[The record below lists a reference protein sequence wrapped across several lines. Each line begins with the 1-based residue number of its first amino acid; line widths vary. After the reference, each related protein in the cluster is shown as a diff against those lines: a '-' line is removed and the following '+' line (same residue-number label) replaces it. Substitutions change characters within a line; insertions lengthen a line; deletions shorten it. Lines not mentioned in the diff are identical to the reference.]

1 VSWDIFSVAKLEAG
15 LVDALFDNCIA
26 AIRVPNFLDDRTVR
40 TAAESVE
47 KRGIDYYAGVSPP
60 IGKIGITQFEYRHS
74 EQSRIEYFSLA
85 AAANKER
92 SAIFTA
98 GSDPV
103 ILVMEAI
110 RAARPAGLAIEGDG
124 SQYFAGLIRVIN
136 ETLIHCDWAPFDA
149 SSWTI
154 GKINA
159 QITWNIYCQMPDVG
173 GTITVYNRPWTPATQ
188 RFQIPGSYGYREEL
202 IAGCESI
209 EIQPM
214 VGDLLFFNSRNP
226 HRVNGGAG
234 AMRISVSSFVG
245 RGDGESLVLWS

>member
-1 VSWDIFSVAKLEAG
+1 M
-15 LVDALFDNCIA
+15 
-26 AIRVPNFLDDRTVR
+26 
-40 TAAESVE
+40 
-47 KRGIDYYAGVSPP
+47 
-60 IGKIGITQFEYRHS
+60 
-74 EQSRIEYFSLA
+74 EYFSQA

-92 SAIFTA
+92 GAIFTA
-98 GSDPV
+98 ECDPV
-103 ILVMEAI
+103 TLVIEAL
-110 RAARPAGLAIEGDG
+110 RAVRPAELAMESDG

-149 SSWTI
+149 PSWEI

-159 QITWNIYCQMPDVG
+159 QITWNIYCQMPNLG

-188 RFQIPGSYGYREEL
+188 RFQIPGSYGYWEEL
-202 IAGCESI
+202 VADCERI